1 MKFTYETHYRSARPD
16 GRIVASQAALMELMR
31 RQRPSL
37 STPKD
42 PSREQVIAWRD
53 EVRAKAVEVL
63 NMPPFTEQSAPILLS
78 SVQREGYRAE
88 RWEFYPDDV
97 CAIPVLMLVPDTASA
112 ETPAPAVLCFTGSY
126 GNKEFIAGEPQIERE
141 ACIVSRYP
149 ERNRM
154 GEYYAENGMI
164 AVCFDPLAMGE
175 LSLDLDDPHQGWHS
189 RTCFTHGLLMEG
201 YNYTG
206 VSARN
211 ALCFLEFLKTL
222 PIVDNDRLAVS
233 GHSLGTETT
242 IFLAMASDDI
252 RAVIFNDMCSSM
264 RDRYV
269 ATTEHETLKERA
281 NEAKNF
287 HLIPGMTRYFDLKD
301 LCAAVAPRPLAM
313 NEGGPDEYLDD
324 IRAVYAALGAED
336 QLQITHYP
344 KYQDPAARSYH
355 GEMPLQ
361 GLSEEDHFAWSY
373 TDAPDHSFRREP
385 SLALLK
391 RVFFGE

>member
-1 MKFTYETHYRSARPD
+1 MKFSYETHYSSDRPD
-16 GRIVASQAALMELMR
+16 GRIVASQAALMEQMR
-31 RQRPSL
+31 RHRPAL
-37 STPKD
+37 GTPKN
-42 PSREQVIAWRD
+42 PTREEVLAWREQVRS
-53 EVRAKAVEVL
+53 KAVEVL
-63 NMPPFTEQSAPILLS
+63 NMPPFTEQPAPVLLS

-97 CAIPVLMLVPDTASA
+97 CAVPVLMLVPDSASA
-112 ETPAPAVLCFTGSY
+112 EHPAPAVLCFTGSY

-141 ACIVSRYP
+141 ACTVNRYP

-154 GEYYAENGMI
+154 GQYYAENGMI

-189 RTCFTHGLLMEG
+189 RTCFAHGLLMEG

-206 VSARN
+206 VSVRN

-222 PIVDNDRLAVS
+222 PIVDNTRLAVS
-233 GHSLGTETT
+233 GHSLGTEVTV
-242 IFLAMASDDI
+242 FLAMVSDDI
-252 RAVIFNDMCSSM
+252 RAVVFNDMCASM
-264 RDRYV
+264 RDRYA

-336 QLQITHYP
+336 RLQITHYP
-344 KYQDPAARSYH
+344 KYQDPAARTCH
-355 GEMPLQ
+355 GNMPLY
-361 GLSEEDHFAWSY
+361 GLSEESHFLWSN
-373 TDAPDHSFRREP
+373 TDAPDHSFRKEP

-391 RVFFGE
+391 RVFFGG